1 QEATAAYEKSAALDP
16 ANAGTAWRNLGIE
29 LYNSNRMKEALEP
42 LKKATELDPKNP
54 QGWYLL
60 GVALV
65 NTMEYKKEG
74 DKFIPILQPGTVE
87 AYQKALDL
95 DPNDPY
101 GAQAKQGLESLE
113 QMGLGIQTKVKTRP
127 KK

>member
-1 QEATAAYEKSAALDP
+1 MARPSMNSRRRRRPPGKTTPTATSSSA
-16 ANAGTAWRNLGIE
+16 
-29 LYNSNRMKEALEP
+29 
-42 LKKATELDPKNP
+42 
-54 QGWYLL
+54 GWYLL

-95 DPNDPY
+95 DPNGPY